1 MAYTKIKPVKHHLQR
16 CLDYTSNPKKT
27 EKFSADDLNRLL
39 SYTQN
44 QNKTEHQLYVTG
56 FRCNPATAYRRMY
69 RTKKR
74 WNQLMDEGDIL
85 AYHIIQSFS
94 PGEATPDQV
103 HKIGCEF
110 ARRFLA
116 DRFECTVSTHLDKGH
131 LHNHIVVN
139 SVSYADGKMFRNN
152 FDTYYH
158 GIRQVSD
165 ELCRENRLSVIE
177 TDGKGKSYDEWLS
190 GQTGKPTIRGMVRKD
205 VEQAIAAADSFDGL
219 RRKNPYCRKLCRMA
233 SALPT
238 ICTAGGGLV
247 VISHPAMQHL
257 CCKPCRKRGPY

>member
-74 WNQLMDEGDIL
+74 WNQPMDEGDIL

-94 PGEATPDQV
+94 PGES
-103 HKIGCEF
+103 K
-110 ARRFLA
+110 
-116 DRFECTVSTHLDKGH
+116 
-131 LHNHIVVN
+131 
-139 SVSYADGKMFRNN
+139 RNAM
-152 FDTYYH
+152 T
-158 GIRQVSD
+158 
-165 ELCRENRLSVIE
+165 LL
-177 TDGKGKSYDEWLS
+177 
-190 GQTGKPTIRGMVRKD
+190 P
-205 VEQAIAAADSFDGL
+205 
-219 RRKNPYCRKLCRMA
+219 RRKKYCRKLCRMA

>member
-74 WNQLMDEGDIL
+74 WNQPMDEGDIL

-94 PGEATPDQV
+94 PGEATP
-103 HKIGCEF
+103 
-110 ARRFLA
+110 RP
-116 DRFECTVSTHLDKGH
+116 ST
-131 LHNHIVVN
+131 
-139 SVSYADGKMFRNN
+139 
-152 FDTYYH
+152 
-158 GIRQVSD
+158 
-165 ELCRENRLSVIE
+165 
-177 TDGKGKSYDEWLS
+177 
-190 GQTGKPTIRGMVRKD
+190 
-205 VEQAIAAADSFDGL
+205 
-219 RRKNPYCRKLCRMA
+219 
-233 SALPT
+233 
-238 ICTAGGGLV
+238 
-247 VISHPAMQHL
+247 
-257 CCKPCRKRGPY
+257 